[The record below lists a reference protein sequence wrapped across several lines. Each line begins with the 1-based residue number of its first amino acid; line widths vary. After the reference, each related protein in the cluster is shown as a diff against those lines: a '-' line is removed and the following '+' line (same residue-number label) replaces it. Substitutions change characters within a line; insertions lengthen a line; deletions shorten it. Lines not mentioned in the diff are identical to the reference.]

1 MEYIRTERNEN
12 ELVIYHAGQIGPRR
26 MKCFQKT
33 GENLENKYWRHWSG
47 IDHGGLLML
56 LRLKKNLSCPV
67 KSWRMNIEFLKMY
80 KDKALDF
87 VLKYQQRLEQL
98 KQNPLLEEQHELID

>member
-1 MEYIRTERNEN
+1 
-12 ELVIYHAGQIGPRR
+12 
-26 MKCFQKT
+26 
-33 GENLENKYWRHWSG
+33 
-47 IDHGGLLML
+47 ML